1 MYHVMSRGDRRE
13 DIFLDDVDR
22 RMAAAEEETFRVLRR
37 GGCLGSGA
45 FKQERLAPMEG
56 RLGEHHSGE
65 LRLESAEAKAER
77 ILGAELARLIW
88 TEPELALRRKSDPDK
103 LRIAARL
110 RRQTTLSVKAIA
122 ARMRLCTS
130 RSANAR
136 LHQWMSESS
145 TLALNNHDSNE
156 KTNHAMV

>member
-1 MYHVMSRGDRRE
+1 MV
-13 DIFLDDVDR
+13 
-22 RMAAAEEETFRVLRR
+22 VLRR

-77 ILGAELARLIW
+77 ILGAELARWGW
-88 TEPELALRRKSDPDK
+88 TEPELAARRKSDPDK

-110 RRQTTLSVKAIA
+110 RRATTLSVKAIA
-122 ARMRLCTS
+122 ARMHLGTS

-136 LHQWMSESS
+136 LHQSMDERIIQIGSQQPRPQMRKRTMLWADPFSLDI
-145 TLALNNHDSNE
+145 LAD
-156 KTNHAMV
+156 V